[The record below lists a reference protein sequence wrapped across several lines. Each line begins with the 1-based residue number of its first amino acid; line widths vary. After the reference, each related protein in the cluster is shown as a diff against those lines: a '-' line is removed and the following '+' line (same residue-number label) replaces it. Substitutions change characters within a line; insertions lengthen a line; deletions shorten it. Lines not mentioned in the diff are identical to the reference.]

1 MQLEALSTCSTNLD
15 LITGSKLKEG
25 FWSTNARH
33 NCNLSSVNGVEIMTE
48 FEQEQLES
56 QAQRLGDQL
65 IQKRW
70 SLVTAESCTGGWIA
84 QTATAIGGSSAWF
97 DRGFVTYSNRS
108 KIEVLGVAE
117 SSLQKYGAVSA
128 EVAREMARG
137 ALVTA
142 KVEIAVAVTGIAGPE
157 GGTLDKPVG
166 TVCFGWCTKGRE
178 PISRVMCFDGDR
190 RRIRARTVASAFA
203 GLFDLL
209 DGE

>member
-1 MQLEALSTCSTNLD
+1 M
-15 LITGSKLKEG
+15 I
-25 FWSTNARH
+25 
-33 NCNLSSVNGVEIMTE
+33 E

-65 IQKRW
+65 IQKGW

-84 QTATAIGGSSAWF
+84 QTATAIAGSSAWF

-108 KIEVLGVAE
+108 KVEVLGVAE
-117 SSLQKYGAVSA
+117 STIETYGAVSA
-128 EVAREMARG
+128 EVAREMAYG
-137 ALVTA
+137 ALVAA

-166 TVCFGWCTKGRE
+166 TVWFGWCTKGKD
-178 PISRVMCFDGDR
+178 PVSQMMCFEGDR
-190 RRIRARTVASAFA
+190 RRIRARTVVSAFA
-203 GLFDLL
+203 GLFGLL